1 MIRLSMF
8 SISVRPCLPPP
19 KFACAHVNSLLLVLI
34 VRRRW
39 KKVVAKGET
48 AQGRWGHTAVIHSSK
63 MFVFGGFNDDG
74 YSNQLFV
81 LDLSKLLLPLSSA
94 SHLTQSQN
102 DGNGH
107 WWKEKGMFPHQ
118 DICTVHQCLGME
130 CSSLVDFQETIILI
144 FLVSILVREKFSALS
159 SPPFC
164 LQFNRAANSLSPSPS
179 YFAF

>member
-1 MIRLSMF
+1 MEHPSSSLEELAKEDPLIRLSMF

-144 FLVSILVREKFSALS
+144 FLVSILVSFL
-159 SPPFC
+159 
-164 LQFNRAANSLSPSPS
+164 LQQSFFAASV
-179 YFAF
+179 